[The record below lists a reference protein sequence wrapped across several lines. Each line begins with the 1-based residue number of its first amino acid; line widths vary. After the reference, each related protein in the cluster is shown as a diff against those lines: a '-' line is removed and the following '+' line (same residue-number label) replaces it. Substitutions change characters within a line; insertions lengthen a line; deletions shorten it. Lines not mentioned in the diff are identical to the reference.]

1 MFYLKNEILVEG
13 ESYFL
18 LNCLKYMY
26 FYFRMKLFYDVGY
39 NLIIVMF
46 NFDCIIILLLNFFE
60 INF

>member
-18 LNCLKYMY
+18 LNCIKY
-26 FYFRMKLFYDVGY
+26 FYFRMELFNDIGY

-46 NFDCIIILLLNFFE
+46 NFDCILFFYC
-60 INF
+60 